1 MRARVGV
8 HARLGLAKTPAIS
21 PHGESARVSMHHWGL
36 VHSDIDAYAA
46 IDGVHGDQESAES
59 PPIRAITASQFA
71 KMYAAYAATDVPHS
85 VVFPYLHCSDP
96 RNIAQ
101 NLFFGA
107 GTRGANV
114 PLYRGLT
121 IVRVSDKAADCALI
135 SSVDPAELLDGSSFL
150 RAPSPPGISLRNF
163 AAQCIAYAQI
173 SDIVVYAPSGPT
185 AAVLDTAR
193 RFRSA
198 QQRLHSERIRRGV
211 GGLTYNVF
219 VISEPFSALERECPD
234 LIAVNSAGA
243 DVKHI
248 DFAERERFELNSVS
262 RVSEVMPGFWLGP
275 TQTDDSPFSIIM
287 RATEDA
293 ELVPE
298 SYMIEIANRFA
309 ASDTGRIQHT
319 PRVHIDVPCGLG
331 DFEPLNL
338 AELAAYIVDIC
349 AWVFLLTHPDGPATV
364 PRRALVHCFDGC
376 TESSVIALA
385 YLMYASSMS
394 LSEAYVDLQLRANRS
409 FFVYPRDVILLQAIE
424 THISLMHAPGEQLSS
439 IRRRPPAAWLVNQEF
454 DGCFPSRILPFLYLG
469 SLTHAANAPML
480 ECLGITHVV
489 SVGESALSLSPELAE
504 SCAAG
509 QTHVLEL
516 NNVMDD
522 GIDSL
527 RSVMCICVEFIEAAR
542 KAGTHVLVHCRVG
555 VSRSSTIALA
565 YVMAHLDLN
574 LAESYLLVRS
584 RRLNILIQPNLLF
597 FWELRGWESFLARQ
611 RSGAEK
617 TLKVDIGAGRSVD
630 DISLAHLQPPPG
642 TRLTWGYLCREIAA
656 LNARYAI

>member
-1 MRARVGV
+1 
-8 HARLGLAKTPAIS
+8 
-21 PHGESARVSMHHWGL
+21 MHHWGL
-36 VHSDIDAYAA
+36 VHNDIDAYAA
-46 IDGVHGDQESAES
+46 IDDVYNDQESAES

-121 IVRVSDKAADCALI
+121 IVRVSDKADCALI
-135 SSVDPAELLDGSSFL
+135 SSVSPTELLDGTSFL
-150 RAPSPPGISLRNF
+150 RAPSSPGISLRNF

-173 SDIVVYAPSGPT
+173 SDIIVYAPSGPT

-193 RFRSA
+193 CFRRA
-198 QQRLHSERIRRGV
+198 QQRLHSERVNRGV
-211 GGLTYNVF
+211 GGLKYNVF
-219 VISEPFSALERECPD
+219 VISEPFTALERECPD
-234 LIAVNSAGA
+234 LIAVNSAGIE
-243 DVKHI
+243 VKHI
-248 DFAERERFELNSVS
+248 DFVERERFELNSHS
-262 RVSEVMPGFWLGP
+262 RVSEVLPGFWLGP
-275 TQTDDSPFSIIM
+275 TQTDDSPFSIIL
-287 RATEDA
+287 RAAEDA
-293 ELVPE
+293 ELIPE
-298 SYMIEIANRFA
+298 SYMVEIANRFA
-309 ASDTGRIQHT
+309 AADAGRIQHT
-319 PRVHIDVPCGLG
+319 PRVHVDVPCGLG
-331 DFEPLNL
+331 DFEPGSF
-338 AELAAYIVDIC
+338 AELTEYAAYIVDIC
-349 AWVFLLTHPDGPATV
+349 AWIFLLTHPDDPAAV
-364 PRRALVHCFDGC
+364 QRHAFVHCCDGC

-385 YLMYASSMS
+385 YLMYATSMS
-394 LSEAYVDLQLRANRS
+394 LSDAYVDLQLRANRS
-409 FFVYPRDVILLQAIE
+409 FFVYPRDVILLQTIE
-424 THISLMHAPGEQLSS
+424 TRISLMHEPEEHTNL
-439 IRRRPPAAWLVNQEF
+439 IHRRAPAAWLVNQKF
-454 DGCFPSRILPFLYLG
+454 DGCFPSRIFPFLYLG
-469 SLTHAANAPML
+469 SLAHAANAPML

-504 SCAAG
+504 SCATGKA
-509 QTHVLEL
+509 HVFEL

-527 RSVMCICVEFIEAAR
+527 RSAMCICVEFIEAAR
-542 KAGTHVLVHCRVG
+542 KAGTRVLVHCRVG

-611 RSGAEK
+611 RNGTEK

-642 TRLTWGYLCREIAA
+642 TRFTWGYLCREIAA
-656 LNARYAI
+656 LNSRYAI